1 MLNAF
6 VTLFATDFNAF
17 ATCATVPTDF
27 FANGAVADLAVVE
40 GFLAAA
46 DFWLVAFDSFAAA
59 LGGAFFAVFLVVF
72 FVVFADFDLGFATVF
87 AAELVFVFFFACVFA
102 FAFVAFFAI
111 VLTGL
116 KFLESCV
123 SKSALN
129 ACIRQFI
136 QTEFVGAFDFQYC

>member
-27 FANGAVADLAVVE
+27 FADGAVADLADVE

-46 DFWLVAFDSFAAA
+46 DFWLVAFDSFAA
-59 LGGAFFAVFLVVF
+59 LGGAFFAVF
-72 FVVFADFDLGFATVF
+72 FVVFADFDFGFATVF
-87 AAELVFVFFFACVFA
+87 AAELVFVFVFACVFA
-102 FAFVAFFAI
+102 FAFVAFAFFAI